1 MTAYRLTRAG
11 DVDLEFTG
19 ECLADTSSRERADQP
34 RWSEVRIYRT
44 DSGKYVTEMI
54 GRSIVPGEIDRI
66 NVQVVDQ
73 PDGIRA
79 ALARKGDNRYT
90 KVPGN
95 PNRPYLTE
103 LAIEAMEAAGERDE
117 AIKATLVERI

>member
-1 MTAYRLTRAG
+1 MSAFRLTRAG
-11 DVDLEFTG
+11 AVDLEFTG
-19 ECLADTSSRERADQP
+19 ECLADLSSRESNTQP

-44 DSGKYVTEMI
+44 ESGKYVTEMV

-66 NVQVVDQ
+66 NVQVVEQ
-73 PDGIRA
+73 AEGIRE
-79 ALARKGDNRYT
+79 ALARKGDNRHT

-103 LAIEAMEAAGERDE
+103 LAIEAMQAAGEKDE
-117 AIKATLVERI
+117 AIAATLVERI